1 MASNEVQT
9 VNTTADKAK
18 LTVALALVIGS
29 VVAFYMLSKQ
39 GPVFQWVGLLAGL
52 VLAALV
58 FVTSESG
65 RSLVAF
71 FQDAAREMRKVVWPA
86 RREAFQMTAYVF
98 GFVLLMAVF
107 LWLSDKTLEWVIYDL
122 FLGWK

>member
-39 GPVFQWVGLLAGL
+39 GPVFQWLGLLAGL

-71 FQDAAREMRKVVWPA
+71 FQDAVREMRKVVWPA

-98 GFVLLMAVF
+98 GFVLLMALF

>member
-39 GPVFQWVGLLAGL
+39 GPVFQWLGLLAGL

-98 GFVLLMAVF
+98 GFVLLMALF